1 MKRVIGVALFAFAF
15 ALSAFAQ
22 GMAHEP
28 RSVDAI
34 VADILARQQATEL
47 AKVKVADVPSVLLV
61 ELGDAVMGEI
71 IGDDEKHEKIDDML
85 GGDDSPV
92 LSRTHAALGAQY
104 LKEKG
109 AIGLPS
115 MEGTTMSAGTTM
127 PKDMMMNQM
136 MQMMM
141 QMMMDGMM
149 NGMMGEQTKSE
160 QAMH

>member
-1 MKRVIGVALFAFAF
+1 MKRVIGVALFAVAF

-47 AKVKVADVPSVLLV
+47 AKVKVADIPSALLV

-71 IGDDEKHEKIDDML
+71 IGDNEKHEKIDDML

-92 LSRTHAALGAQY
+92 LSITHAALGAQY

-109 AIGLPS
+109 AIGLPL
-115 MEGTTMSAGTTM
+115 MEGTIMSSWMIM
-127 PKDMMMNQM
+127 PRDMMMNHM
-136 MQMMM
+136 MLMMM
-141 QMMMDGMM
+141 PMMMNEMIG
-149 NGMMGEQTKSE
+149 GQTKSE
-160 QAMH
+160 HIMR